1 MANEAARLEQLPLGA
16 VRPHP
21 KNPRVSLRE
30 DVVEAIRVSLA
41 ETGAMSAEYA
51 IRVRPVDGGH
61 EIISGH
67 HRHEAAKRAGLETV
81 PAWVKEMTD
90 DEAYMALVMDNRQ
103 GELSPLEIGIH
114 ALEVVGRGER
124 GRGKK
129 GGLNAYARELGKD
142 GGYVRSLAYA
152 AEVAKIVGQ
161 PTILGSLID
170 KTQHLYAIHSA
181 DPSLW
186 EVLVKAMLAKGW
198 SVKDT
203 EHWVG
208 KVKDFEIDD
217 SWAVVFLPRPGVV
230 ARFLERLEFSP
241 QTVRRLQLQAE
252 TTEAMVS
259 DLAGA
264 SAPGLL
270 DEYRAWLAAG
280 VGSYSWDL
288 RKLIERHREIE
299 ESFAERKD
307 AGAWLLGRWED
318 HVGSLGDGSAAML
331 LTDPPYGMAFQ
342 SDRRTDRRAERR
354 HEPIE
359 GDGDDAVGLVRET
372 LAAFLPKLKPDAHV
386 YVFCHWSN
394 EPEVRDAVRAAGLK
408 IRGSLIWGKNA
419 AGMGDPKTTHA
430 PMHERIIHAVKGSPV
445 LFERTPDLLLADR
458 VPADRH
464 PTEKPVDLLARL
476 IEAATV
482 AGELVIDPFGG
493 VASTA
498 AAAKGCG
505 RLYWSCEQDEDYH
518 RSGEERLRQ

>member
-1 MANEAARLEQLPLGA
+1 MTDGAARLEYLPPGA

-41 ETGAMSAEYA
+41 EAGSMSPEYA
-51 IRVRPVDGGH
+51 IRVRPVEGGH

-67 HRHEAAKRAGLETV
+67 HRREAAARAGLETL
-81 PAWVKEMTD
+81 PCWVKEMTD
-90 DEAYMALVMDNRQ
+90 DEAYMSLVLDNRQ

-114 ALEVVGRGER
+114 ALEVVGRGKA
-124 GRGKK
+124 GRGNK
-129 GGLNAYARELGKD
+129 GGLSEYARELGRE
-142 GGYVRSLAYA
+142 GGYVRELARA
-152 AEVAKIVGQ
+152 AEVVKSGARAPDLRSLLDKAK
-161 PTILGSLID
+161 
-170 KTQHLYAIHSA
+170 HLAAIHAA
-181 DPSLW
+181 DSSLW
-186 EVLVKAMLAKGW
+186 ETLVKAMLAKGW

-208 KVKDFEIDD
+208 KVKEFEIDD
-217 SWAVVFLPRPGVV
+217 SWAVVFLPRPAVV

-252 TTEAMVS
+252 TTEAMIS
-259 DLAGA
+259 DLAGSA
-264 SAPGLL
+264 APGLL
-270 DEYRAWLAAG
+270 DEYRSWLAAG
-280 VGSYSWDL
+280 AGTYSWDL
-288 RKLIERHREIE
+288 RKLIERHREVE
-299 ESFAERKD
+299 ESFAARKD
-307 AGAWLLGRWED
+307 AGSWLLGRWED
-318 HVGSLGDGSAAML
+318 HVGSLDDGSAAML
-331 LTDPPYGMAFQ
+331 LTDPPYGMGYR
-342 SDRRTDRRAERR
+342 SDRRTDRRAEKR

-359 GDGDDAVGLVRET
+359 GDGEDAVGLVRDT
-372 LAAFLPKLKPDAHV
+372 LEAFLPKLKADAHV

-408 IRGSLIWGKNA
+408 VRGSLVWGKNA

-498 AAAKGCG
+498 AAAEGAG
-505 RLYWSCEQDEDYH
+505 RLYWSCEQDEGYH
-518 RSGEERLRQ
+518 RSGEERLKT